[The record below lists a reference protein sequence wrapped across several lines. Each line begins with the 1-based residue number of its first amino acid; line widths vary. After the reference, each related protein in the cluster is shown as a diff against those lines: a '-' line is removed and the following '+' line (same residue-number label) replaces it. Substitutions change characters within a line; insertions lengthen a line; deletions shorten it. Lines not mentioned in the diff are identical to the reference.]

1 MRAHWVSSLEMED
14 QYKLK
19 GDELHHLVNVIR
31 IEKEEPLLLLNGQG
45 LIIETRVEMISKKE
59 MILKRIDQ
67 RHGIRQF
74 EFDLALGMPKREA
87 LELCLKEST
96 ELGFRRIYLIK
107 SDFSQM
113 RFPDKERTE
122 KLLISALEQSNA
134 PFLPE
139 VIFTEWDQIPFN
151 RYKRVLLLDSQTND
165 INSHGEILG
174 GSEELLIVGPE
185 GGFSGSEIQF
195 LHSQSNIKVVNLP
208 TPILRSP
215 TAVATGAGIMIE
227 SLLK

>member
-14 QYKLK
+14 QYTLK

-59 MILKRIDQ
+59 MILKKIDQ
-67 RHGIRQF
+67 RHRIRQF

-87 LELCLKEST
+87 LELCLKEAT

-165 INSHGEILG
+165 INSQGEILG

-185 GGFSGSEIQF
+185 GGFSAIEIQF

>member
-1 MRAHWVSSLEMED
+1 MRAHWLSSLEMED
-14 QYKLK
+14 QYTLK

-87 LELCLKEST
+87 LELCLKEAT

-151 RYKRVLLLDSQTND
+151 GYKRVLLLDSQTND

-185 GGFSGSEIQF
+185 GGFSSSEIQF

>member
-1 MRAHWVSSLEMED
+1 MRAHWVSSLDIED
-14 QYKLK
+14 QYTLK
-19 GDELHHLVNVIR
+19 GDELHHLVNVVR

-45 LIIETRVEMISKKE
+45 LIIETRVEMISKRE
-59 MILKRIDQ
+59 MILKRTGQ
-67 RHGIRQF
+67 RRGVRHF

-87 LELCLKEST
+87 LELCLKEAT
-96 ELGFRRIYLIK
+96 ELGFRRVYLIK

-139 VIFTEWDQIPFN
+139 VFFTEWSEIPLN
-151 RYKRVLLLDSQTND
+151 RYKRVLLLDSQTKD
-165 INSHGEILG
+165 IHSQGDIG
-174 GSEELLIVGPE
+174 DGSEELLIVGPE
-185 GGFSGSEIQF
+185 GGFSDVEIQF
-195 LHSQSNIKVVNLP
+195 LHSQANIKIVNLP

-215 TAVATGAGIMIE
+215 TAVATGAGIMME

>member
-1 MRAHWVSSLEMED
+1 MRAHWVSSLEIEE
-14 QYKLK
+14 QYTLK

-31 IEKEEPLLLLNGQG
+31 IEKGEPLLLLNGKG
-45 LIIETRVEMISKKE
+45 LIIETRVEMISKRE
-59 MILKRIDQ
+59 MILTKIGQ
-67 RHGIRQF
+67 RLGVRQF

-87 LELCLKEST
+87 LELCLKEAT
-96 ELGFRRIYLIK
+96 ELGFRRVYLIK

-139 VIFTEWDQIPFN
+139 VIFTEWREIPFN
-151 RYKRVLLLDSQTND
+151 RYKRVLLLDSQTPA
-165 INSHGEILG
+165 INSQGEFLS

-185 GGFSGSEIQF
+185 GGFSSSEIQF

-215 TAVATGAGIMIE
+215 TAVAAGAGIMIE

>member
-1 MRAHWVSSLEMED
+1 MED
-14 QYKLK
+14 QYTLK

-87 LELCLKEST
+87 LELCLKEAT

-165 INSHGEILG
+165 INSQGEILG

-185 GGFSGSEIQF
+185 GGFSAIEIQF

>member
-1 MRAHWVSSLEMED
+1 MRAHWVSSLEIED
-14 QYKLK
+14 QYTLK

-67 RHGIRQF
+67 RHGVRQF

-87 LELCLKEST
+87 LELCLKEAT

-185 GGFSGSEIQF
+185 GGFSSSEIQF

>member
-1 MRAHWVSSLEMED
+1 MED
-14 QYKLK
+14 QYTLK

-59 MILKRIDQ
+59 MILKKIDQ
-67 RHGIRQF
+67 RHRIRQF

-87 LELCLKEST
+87 LELCLKEAT

-165 INSHGEILG
+165 INSQGEILG

-185 GGFSGSEIQF
+185 GGFSAIEIQF

>member
-14 QYKLK
+14 QYTLK

-87 LELCLKEST
+87 LELCLKEAT

-165 INSHGEILG
+165 INSQGEILG

-185 GGFSGSEIQF
+185 GGFSAIEIQF

>member
-1 MRAHWVSSLEMED
+1 MRAHWVSSLEIED
-14 QYKLK
+14 QYTLK
-19 GDELHHLVNVIR
+19 GDELHHLVNVVR

-45 LIIETRVEMISKKE
+45 LIIETRVEMISKRE
-59 MILKRIDQ
+59 MILKRTGQ
-67 RHGIRQF
+67 RRGVRHF

-87 LELCLKEST
+87 LELCLKEAT
-96 ELGFRRIYLIK
+96 ELGFRRVYLIK

-113 RFPDKERTE
+113 RFPDKDRTE

-139 VIFTEWDQIPFN
+139 VFFTEWSGIPLN
-151 RYKRVLLLDSQTND
+151 RYKRVLLLDSQTKD
-165 INSHGEILG
+165 IHSQGDMG
-174 GSEELLIVGPE
+174 DGSEELLIVGPE
-185 GGFSGSEIQF
+185 GGFSAVEIQL
-195 LHSQSNIKVVNLP
+195 LHSQANIKIVNLP

-215 TAVATGAGIMIE
+215 TAVATGAGIMME

>member
-1 MRAHWVSSLEMED
+1 MRAHWISSLEIAD
-14 QYKLK
+14 QYILK
-19 GDELHHLVNVIR
+19 GDELHHLVNVVR

-45 LIIETRVEMISKKE
+45 LMIETQVELISKKE
-59 MILKRIDQ
+59 LFLKKNKHSLGV
-67 RHGIRQF
+67 RHF

-87 LELCLKEST
+87 LELCLKEAT
-96 ELGFRRIYLIK
+96 ELGFKRIYLVK

-113 RFPDKERTE
+113 RFPEKDRTE
-122 KLLISALEQSNA
+122 KILISALEQSNA

-139 VIFTEWDQIPFN
+139 VILSEWGEIPIN
-151 RYKRVLLLDSQTND
+151 RYKKVLLLDSQTTNVQPKV
-165 INSHGEILG
+165 EIQG

-185 GGFSGSEIQF
+185 GGFSNPEIQF
-195 LHSQSNIKVVNLP
+195 LHSQSNIKIVNLP